1 MSSVGA
7 LVEPALR
14 LYQTAE
20 LIGRYGT
27 LIALVVGVIGW
38 FYASND
44 ARSMAR
50 YRAMALGGAAGF
62 IAIVATDAIYDVLAF
77 VLGDHF
83 LPDGWPY
90 GAVTGADATALS
102 QLATGL
108 SLTLHALGLTIFI
121 IGVTWWAFGSLAS
134 PANARSR
141 RSIVIGL
148 TLIGTSIG
156 GNVFSTLAWIFL

>member
-1 MSSVGA
+1 MSGVSA

-14 LYQTAE
+14 LYQIAAV
-20 LIGRYGT
+20 IGRYGT
-27 LIALVVGVIGW
+27 LIAFVVGVIGW

-62 IAIVATDAIYDVLAF
+62 IAIVATDAIYGALVF
-77 VLGDHF
+77 IFGTNF
-83 LPDGWPY
+83 LPNGWPY
-90 GAVTGADATALS
+90 GAVTGAHVTALS

-108 SLTLHALGLTIFI
+108 SLTLHTLGLTIFI
-121 IGVTWWAFGSLAS
+121 IGVTWWAFGSPTS
-134 PANARSR
+134 PANARGR

-148 TLIGTSIG
+148 TLIGASIG
-156 GNVFSTLAWIFL
+156 GNVFSALAGVLL